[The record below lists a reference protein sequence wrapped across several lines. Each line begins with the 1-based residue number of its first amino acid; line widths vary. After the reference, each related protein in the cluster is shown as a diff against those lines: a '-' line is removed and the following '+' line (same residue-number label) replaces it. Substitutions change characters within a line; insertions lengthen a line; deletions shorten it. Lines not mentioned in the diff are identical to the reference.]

1 MGLRRQK
8 GVCRKVTR
16 EHGSG
21 VAGPP
26 ARVPVSGLEGRPRT
40 GPEGDLELAAQEQV
54 LDHEVVPLADESCQR
69 GEEDAEQLEHPHS
82 LADPAGSRFPLYKTG
97 TGDQNSPCQATISTN
112 VLAGMS
118 RDDATGSAGAEV
130 LEGAAAGA
138 LATIAMSAAMFG
150 FRRLGLMGEMPPEK
164 ITSRVLD
171 RLGVR
176 RSRIAQDLL
185 ASANHVAFGAGGGA
199 TFGLVRRWVPSSI
212 PTLPLGVV
220 FASAIWAVSYAGL
233 APILGL
239 MPPPQKDR
247 VGRPLSM
254 IAAHLVYGTVLAFL
268 VDRFSRRRAGSAAK
282 PARPPAEP
290 GRTRHPS
297 RGGR

>member
-1 MGLRRQK
+1 VADTAACAAVAGRLGELDGGIVIAHGSPLAATRRYPPPNRSETPVGRQKSVRFKLLCRRQ
-8 GVCRKVTR
+8 
-16 EHGSG
+16 
-21 VAGPP
+21 
-26 ARVPVSGLEGRPRT
+26 
-40 GPEGDLELAAQEQV
+40 
-54 LDHEVVPLADESCQR
+54 
-69 GEEDAEQLEHPHS
+69 
-82 LADPAGSRFPLYKTG
+82 TG

-164 ITSRVLD
+164 ITSGVLD

-212 PTLPLGVV
+212 PTPPLGVV

>member
-1 MGLRRQK
+1 
-8 GVCRKVTR
+8 
-16 EHGSG
+16 
-21 VAGPP
+21 
-26 ARVPVSGLEGRPRT
+26 
-40 GPEGDLELAAQEQV
+40 
-54 LDHEVVPLADESCQR
+54 
-69 GEEDAEQLEHPHS
+69 
-82 LADPAGSRFPLYKTG
+82 
-97 TGDQNSPCQATISTN
+97 
-112 VLAGMS
+112 MS

-171 RLGVR
+171 RFGVR

-268 VDRFSRRRAGSAAK
+268 VDRFSRRRPGSAAK